1 MTKAHAHL
9 HHGLLGE
16 YKWRT
21 FQEVDDEVEAISR
34 VIINRK
40 FCPLI
45 RSDVEGTPDLKF
57 MGIFSENRP
66 EWIVTQLASCSDS
79 ICVVPIAVENQFLSE
94 ERIAGIINKT
104 ELTTLCVSKYTFG
117 IIMDLKSKSLI
128 PSLKNI
134 IIFDYPEDTQLTLA
148 TMVGFELF
156 SYKDLVNEGYKAHD
170 VIKQEPLFDSIL
182 ILGTTSGT
190 TGEPK

>member
-1 MTKAHAHL
+1 
-9 HHGLLGE
+9 
-16 YKWRT
+16 
-21 FQEVDDEVEAISR
+21 
-34 VIINRK
+34 
-40 FCPLI
+40 
-45 RSDVEGTPDLKF
+45 VEGTPDLKF

-79 ICVVPIAVENQFLSE
+79 ICVVPVAVQNQFLNE
-94 ERIAGIINKT
+94 ERITSIINKT
-104 ELTTLCVSKYTFG
+104 ELTTLCVSKYTIG

-134 IIFDYPEDTQLTLA
+134 IMFDYPEDTQLTLA

-156 SYKDLVNEGYKAHD
+156 SFFDLINEGMKAFD
-170 VIKQEPLFDSIL
+170 VTKQEPLFDSIM